1 MMKAFCPSL
10 PLSRRKTWLRLP
22 PTGFVRP
29 GFGLGVE
36 FAQGIGRGVYRG
48 GEDGRGMFLSTQ
60 EKEGKE
66 GRPRW
71 DGGKKSLC
79 RGGRKRIV
87 WKERTG
93 EQAREVHKV
102 RGNIPL

>member
-36 FAQGIGRGVYRG
+36 FAQGIGRGVFRG
-48 GEDGRGMFLSTQ
+48 GEDGRGMFLSTL
-60 EKEGKE
+60 EKEGRRAAPAGM
-66 GRPRW
+66 GRRNHFAE
-71 DGGKKSLC
+71 
-79 RGGRKRIV
+79 GGRKRIV

>member
-29 GFGLGVE
+29 GFGFGCRVCTGDWE
-36 FAQGIGRGVYRG
+36 GSVQGWGGWERNVSVNTGEGR
-48 GEDGRGMFLSTQ
+48 
-60 EKEGKE
+60 KE

-71 DGGKKSLC
+71 DGEKKSLC
-79 RGGRKRIV
+79 RGGKKKNRLERKNGRAS
-87 WKERTG
+87 ERG
-93 EQAREVHKV
+93 A
-102 RGNIPL
+102 